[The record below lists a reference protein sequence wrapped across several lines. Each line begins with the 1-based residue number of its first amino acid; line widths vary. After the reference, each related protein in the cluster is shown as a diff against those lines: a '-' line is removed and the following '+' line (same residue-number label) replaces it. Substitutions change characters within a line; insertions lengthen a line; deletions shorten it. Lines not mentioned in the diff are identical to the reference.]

1 VSGKGYGAHVDP
13 DSVNVASSGRSAWSA
28 RDAGLLFQLLA
39 NEVVGDGPARE
50 ADLAEL
56 TTAIHVIQ
64 RAVMGQAAA
73 RAYPG
78 QYRPFGEV
86 IPTFDK
92 DGRPLP
98 PGWAQARPGTHADQK
113 D

>member
-1 VSGKGYGAHVDP
+1 MSGAGAGEEPAGFLTESERKAV
-13 DSVNVASSGRSAWSA
+13 

-39 NEVVGDGPARE
+39 NDIVGDGPTRE

-56 TTAIHVIQ
+56 TAAIHVIQ
-64 RAVMGQAAA
+64 RAVMSQAAA

-78 QYRPFGEV
+78 QYRPLGEV

-98 PGWAQARPGTHADQK
+98 PGWAMNTRPGQEGARG
-113 D
+113 

>member
-1 VSGKGYGAHVDP
+1 
-13 DSVNVASSGRSAWSA
+13 
-28 RDAGLLFQLLA
+28 
-39 NEVVGDGPARE
+39 VGDGPTRA

-56 TTAIHVIQ
+56 TAAIHVIQ
-64 RAVMGQAAA
+64 RAVMAQAAA

-78 QYRPFGEV
+78 QYRPLGEA

-98 PGWAQARPGTHADQK
+98 PGWAMNTKPGQEHARG
-113 D
+113 

>member
-1 VSGKGYGAHVDP
+1 MSGAGAGQEPAGFLTESERKAVR
-13 DSVNVASSGRSAWSA
+13 DS
-28 RDAGLLFQLLA
+28 GLLFQLLA
-39 NEVVGDGPARE
+39 NDIVGHGPTRE
-50 ADLAEL
+50 ADLTEL

-64 RAVMGQAAA
+64 RAVMAQAAA

-78 QYRPFGEV
+78 QYRPLGEV

-98 PGWAQARPGTHADQK
+98 PGWAMNTKPGQEHARG
-113 D
+113 